1 MLLDKFL
8 LLFETD
14 ASDAEQDVK
23 GLKQELGETTK
34 GAHQAAKGMDDAG
47 KSADGMAINF
57 ADAAK
62 SAAGLLASF
71 FALSTISEQITMT
84 ANYTDQLGKLAQTYD
99 LNIQKIDAWGAA
111 VERNGGSAQAFQS
124 NIVNMQT
131 KLDDIQFGGGT
142 EIITTLS
149 MMGVS
154 AFDAQ
159 GRIKDTTNILRDLSG
174 VFEGMSKRKSASLGQ
189 RLGLDQGTILLLQQ
203 GRDSID
209 QLVSRQEM
217 LADTTEESYI
227 ASANFNDSMD
237 DMKRGFMGVWQTI
250 NTAILP
256 ILTDFINGITDI
268 ILWMRKN
275 KDFTVGFF
283 LAIAGVLTRLLIPAV
298 YSLATGFA
306 ALSWP
311 IVLIGA
317 LAAAFALLYEDVKA
331 YVNGNE
337 SLLGDLAKKYDWFKT
352 ILDGFIAGVKELWS
366 DLNALFDW
374 TLLLFKNPTEAMAMA
389 KDKLWQELSDLWE
402 MIKKLFDFSSL
413 FDIDMSGKLKDI
425 FSLDDDIDISGK
437 VKGWF
442 GFGGEETATAIEN
455 SRNIASTAAMYGANP
470 LNTQNSYTTMYGSRS
485 VYNTNNMSFNNNIEA
500 KGATSEDIE
509 RVFTDQFGN
518 QLVMAGGMI
527 EDGIDR

>member
-14 ASDAEQDVK
+14 ASDAGKDVK
-23 GLKQELGETTK
+23 GLKKELGETTK
-34 GAHQAAKGMDDAG
+34 GAHQAANSMDNAG
-47 KSADGMAINF
+47 KSADGMAINL

-62 SAAGLLASF
+62 SAASLLASF
-71 FALSTISEQITMT
+71 LAFDAIYEQITMT
-84 ANYTDQLGKLAQTYD
+84 ANYTDQLGKLAETYG

-111 VERNGGSAQAFQS
+111 VGRSGGSAQAFQR

-131 KLDDIQFGGGT
+131 QLDDIQFGGGT

-159 GRIKDTTNILRDLSG
+159 GRIKDTTNILKDLSG

-217 LADTTEESYI
+217 LANATEDSYL
-227 ASANFNDSMD
+227 AAANFNDANN
-237 DMKRGFMGVWQTI
+237 DMKRGFLGVFQVI

-256 ILTDFINGITDI
+256 VLTDFINGVTGVVV
-268 ILWMRKN
+268 WMRKN
-275 KDFTVGFF
+275 EEFTVGFF
-283 LAIAGVLTRLLIPAV
+283 LAIAAVLTKMLIPAV
-298 YSLATGFA
+298 HSLATGFA

-311 IVLIGA
+311 IVLVGA

-331 YVNGNE
+331 YINGNE
-337 SLLGDLAKKYDWFKT
+337 SLLGDLAKKYNWFKT
-352 ILDGFIAGVKELWS
+352 ILDGFIAGVKELWN

-389 KDKLWQELSDLWE
+389 KDKLWQELRDLWE
-402 MIKKLFDFSSL
+402 MIKSLFDFSSL
-413 FDIDMSGKLKDI
+413 FDG
-425 FSLDDDIDISGK
+425 IDISGK
-437 VKGWF
+437 FKGWF
-442 GFGGEETATAIEN
+442 GLGDEETSKAIEN
-455 SRNIASTAAMYGANP
+455 SRNIASTASLYGTNP
-470 LNTQNSYTTMYGSRS
+470 LNTQNSYTTMYGSRN

-500 KGATSEDIE
+500 RGVTSEDVE

-527 EDGIDR
+527 DDGIDR

>member
-1 MLLDKFL
+1 
-8 LLFETD
+8 
-14 ASDAEQDVK
+14 
-23 GLKQELGETTK
+23 
-34 GAHQAAKGMDDAG
+34 
-47 KSADGMAINF
+47 
-57 ADAAK
+57 
-62 SAAGLLASF
+62 
-71 FALSTISEQITMT
+71 
-84 ANYTDQLGKLAQTYD
+84 
-99 LNIQKIDAWGAA
+99 
-111 VERNGGSAQAFQS
+111 
-124 NIVNMQT
+124 
-131 KLDDIQFGGGT
+131 
-142 EIITTLS
+142 
-149 MMGVS
+149 
-154 AFDAQ
+154 
-159 GRIKDTTNILRDLSG
+159 
-174 VFEGMSKRKSASLGQ
+174 MSKRKSASLGQ

-227 ASANFNDSMD
+227 ASANFNDSID

>member
-71 FALSTISEQITMT
+71 FALSAISEQITMT

-111 VERNGGSAQAFQS
+111 VERNGGSAQAFQN

-131 KLDDIQFGGGT
+131 QLDDIQFGGGT

-174 VFEGMSKRKSASLGQ
+174 VFDGMSKRKSASLGQ

-203 GRDSID
+203 GRESID

-227 ASANFNDSMD
+227 ASANFNDSID

-256 ILTDFINGITDI
+256 ILTDFINGITDVI
-268 ILWMRKN
+268 VWMRKN
-275 KDFTVGFF
+275 EDFTIGFF
-283 LAIAGVLTRLLIPAV
+283 LAIAGVLTKLLIPAV
-298 YSLATGFA
+298 YSLVAGFA

-311 IVLIGA
+311 IVLIGS

-352 ILDGFIAGVKELWS
+352 ILDGFISGVKELWG

-402 MIKKLFDFSSL
+402 MIKNLFDFSSL
-413 FDIDMSGKLKDI
+413 FDG
-425 FSLDDDIDISGK
+425 IDISGK
-437 VKGWF
+437 FKGLF
-442 GFGGEETATAIEN
+442 GLGDEETTRSVENRIDLGEETKRAVEN
-455 SRNIASTAAMYGANP
+455 SRNIASTASLYGTNP
-470 LNTQNSYTTMYGSRS
+470 LNTQNSYTTMYGSRN
-485 VYNTNNMSFNNNIEA
+485 VYNTNNMNFNNNIEA
-500 KGATSEDIE
+500 KGANSEDIE